1 MKRKR
6 DIASLAEE
14 YYKNYEVLR
23 YLSPEVLKK
32 AILDMFLTTS
42 LTIPEI
48 EEKLKEMVKR
58 KGGKIEL
65 KYKENGD
72 SYVEVKVNEKIYII
86 AIAIALVI
94 TLITITTLL
103 IR

>member
-1 MKRKR
+1 
-6 DIASLAEE
+6 
-14 YYKNYEVLR
+14 
-23 YLSPEVLKK
+23 
-32 AILDMFLTTS
+32 MFITTS

>member
-23 YLSPEVLKK
+23 
-32 AILDMFLTTS
+32 
-42 LTIPEI
+42 
-48 EEKLKEMVKR
+48 
-58 KGGKIEL
+58 
-65 KYKENGD
+65 
-72 SYVEVKVNEKIYII
+72 YVEVKVNEKIYII

>member
-23 YLSPEVLKK
+23 YLSPEVFKK

-48 EEKLKEMVKR
+48 EEKLKEMVK
-58 KGGKIEL
+58 
-65 KYKENGD
+65 
-72 SYVEVKVNEKIYII
+72 IYII

>member
-23 YLSPEVLKK
+23 YLSPEVFKK

-72 SYVEVKVNEKIYII
+72 SHSYSISNNINNYYYITNKII
-86 AIAIALVI
+86 
-94 TLITITTLL
+94 LL
-103 IR
+103 T

>member
-23 YLSPEVLKK
+23 YLSPEVFKK

-42 LTIPEI
+42 LTIPKI
-48 EEKLKEMVKR
+48 EDMVKR
-58 KGGKIEL
+58 KGVKIEL
-65 KYKENGD
+65 KYYENCD

>member
-23 YLSPEVLKK
+23 YLSPEVFLK
-32 AILDMFLTTS
+32 D
-42 LTIPEI
+42 
-48 EEKLKEMVKR
+48 MVKR

>member
-23 YLSPEVLKK
+23 YLSPEVFKK

-58 KGGKIEL
+58 KRWKNRTKI
-65 KYKENGD
+65 
-72 SYVEVKVNEKIYII
+72 
-86 AIAIALVI
+86 
-94 TLITITTLL
+94 
-103 IR
+103 

>member
-1 MKRKR
+1 
-6 DIASLAEE
+6 
-14 YYKNYEVLR
+14 
-23 YLSPEVLKK
+23 
-32 AILDMFLTTS
+32 MFLTTS

>member
-23 YLSPEVLKK
+23 YLSPEVFKK
-32 AILDMFLTTS
+32 TS

>member
-1 MKRKR
+1 MKRKKE
-6 DIASLAEE
+6 IASLAEE

-23 YLSPEVLKK
+23 YLSPEVFKK
-32 AILDMFLTTS
+32 AIMDMFLTTS
-42 LTIPEI
+42 LTIPEV

-72 SYVEVKVNEKIYII
+72 SYVEMKTNEKIYMII
-86 AIAIALVI
+86 VTIALVI
-94 TLITITTLL
+94 ALITITTLL

>member
-1 MKRKR
+1 MN
-6 DIASLAEE
+6 LE
-14 YYKNYEVLR
+14 L
-23 YLSPEVLKK
+23 
-32 AILDMFLTTS
+32 
-42 LTIPEI
+42 I

>member
-1 MKRKR
+1 
-6 DIASLAEE
+6 
-14 YYKNYEVLR
+14 
-23 YLSPEVLKK
+23 
-32 AILDMFLTTS
+32 
-42 LTIPEI
+42 
-48 EEKLKEMVKR
+48 MVKR